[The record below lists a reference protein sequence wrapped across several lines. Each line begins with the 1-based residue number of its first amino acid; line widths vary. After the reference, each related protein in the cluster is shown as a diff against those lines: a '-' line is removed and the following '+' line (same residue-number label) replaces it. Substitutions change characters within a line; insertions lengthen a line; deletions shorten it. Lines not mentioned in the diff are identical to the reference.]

1 MDVTSAF
8 GSQNSIYYLVDQYM
22 RIESIPRDRL
32 LQQKDQLSSR
42 KNIYSNL
49 HKALSALQTKIK
61 YLNDTVLNRFAAKE
75 ASSSDSGKLGVSAEF
90 TAVTGSHSIS
100 VERLA
105 QSDTR
110 VSDQYITTESSFSS
124 FTTDQT
130 FTIEVV
136 HPTEDDP
143 DNRVAIEVTVEAA
156 VFSESN
162 DHVLNAIAEAIN
174 EAMVQ
179 AIDDE
184 TINRDEAVNA
194 ALVME
199 QTGTSRLLIRSEQSG
214 YTYRM
219 DFGSSALLDA
229 LNINADT
236 QSSGTSGGYIT
247 YVGSSVSDSELNS
260 KFVMNGLTFYR
271 DSNTVDDALNGV
283 TFRLLTTFDETVTAT
298 ISTDIEAVQK
308 DVQEFLDKYN
318 EVIGFLRENTR
329 VNSETKKRGILST
342 DIIYSGMISDL
353 RNAFIG
359 SVSTTTSDEYTM
371 LYNIGIETDKEG
383 KLSIKDVD
391 KFRRALESKTTNV
404 SDLFNSED
412 GISTRLQAYLDRFVK
427 TNGTIDNSKKSVD
440 NQMNNLQD
448 RIKYMNELL
457 AKKEKYYFEEFAKIQ
472 EAMYILQNQ
481 QAFFSAF
488 SQSIFGE

>member
-1 MDVTSAF
+1 MDITSAY
-8 GSQNSIYYLVDQYM
+8 GSQNSIYTLVEQYM
-22 RIESIPRDRL
+22 RLESVPRARL
-32 LQQKDQLSSR
+32 IQQRDQLSSR

-61 YLNDTVLNRFAAKE
+61 YLNDTVFDHFAAKK
-75 ASSSDSGKLGVSAEF
+75 ASSSNAEKLGVSASF
-90 TAVTGSHSIS
+90 TAINGSHSIS

-110 VSDQYITTESSFSS
+110 VSSQYNSAENSFSV

-130 FTIEVV
+130 FTIEVA

-143 DNRVAIEVTVEAA
+143 NNRVAIEVTIEAA
-156 VFSESN
+156 TFSEN
-162 DHVLNAIAEAIN
+162 NQVVLNAIAEAIN
-174 EAMVQ
+174 EAVRQ
-179 AIDDE
+179 AIGDE

-194 ALVME
+194 SVVME
-199 QTGTSRLLIRSEQSG
+199 QTGTARLLIRSEQSG

-219 DFGSSALLDA
+219 DFGSSFLLDA
-229 LNINADT
+229 LNINAAV

-247 YVGSSVSDSELNS
+247 RVGTGASDSDLNS

-271 DSNTVDDALNGV
+271 DKNAVDDALNGV
-283 TFRLLTTFDETVTAT
+283 TFRLLTTFDESVTAT
-298 ISTDIEAVQK
+298 VSTDLEAVQK
-308 DVQEFLDKYN
+308 DVQEFIDKYN
-318 EVIGFLRENTR
+318 EVLKFLRENTR

-342 DIIYSGMISDL
+342 DIIYSGMMADL
-353 RNAFIG
+353 RNAVMG
-359 SVSTTTSDEYTM
+359 SVSTTTSDEYNM
-371 LYNIGIETDKEG
+371 LSSIGIEADKEG
-383 KLSIKDVD
+383 KLSLKDVD

-412 GISTRLQAYLDRFVK
+412 GVSTRLQAYLERFVK
-427 TNGTIDNSKKSVD
+427 TNGAIDNSKKSID
-440 NQMNNLQD
+440 NQVKNLQD

-457 AKKEKYYFEEFAKIQ
+457 TKKEKYYFEEFAKLQ

-481 QAFFSAF
+481 QAFFNAF
-488 SQSIFGE
+488 SQSIFGK